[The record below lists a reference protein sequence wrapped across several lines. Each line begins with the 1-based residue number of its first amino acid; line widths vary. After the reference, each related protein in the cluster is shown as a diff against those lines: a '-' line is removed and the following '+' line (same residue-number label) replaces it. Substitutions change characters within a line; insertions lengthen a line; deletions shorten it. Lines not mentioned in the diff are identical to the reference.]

1 MNTSGKEDSGQ
12 NRDRHLLLAVDESE
26 NAKRAV
32 LYVADFLGGLPGF
45 RLTLL
50 HIIPEPSD
58 DYFLAEADHS
68 AWIEE
73 HRNRAIET
81 IERYRSV
88 LIQSGFRE
96 DKVSVIIETKYCPS
110 VSECILEEQKKLNC
124 CTVVIGRRGISK
136 KEEFMF
142 GSTSNKLLHSAENC
156 ALWIIE

>member
-1 MNTSGKEDSGQ
+1 MNTSNKENSRQ
-12 NRDRHLLLAVDESE
+12 TRDRHLLLAVDESE

-45 RLTLL
+45 RLILL
-50 HIIPEPSD
+50 HIVPEPSD
-58 DYFLAEADHS
+58 DYFFANADR
-68 AWIEE
+68 ALWIEE
-73 HRNRAIET
+73 HRNKAIDI
-81 IERYRSV
+81 IERYRKI

-96 DKVSVIIETKYCPS
+96 DKVSVIINTKYCPS
-110 VSECILEEQKKLNC
+110 VAECILEEQRKLNC